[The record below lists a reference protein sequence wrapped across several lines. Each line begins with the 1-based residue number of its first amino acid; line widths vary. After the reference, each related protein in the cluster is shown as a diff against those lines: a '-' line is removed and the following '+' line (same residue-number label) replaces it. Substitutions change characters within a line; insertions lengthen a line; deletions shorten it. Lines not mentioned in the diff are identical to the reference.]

1 MILSSCCFSFLS
13 CQWMMSHLT
22 LLPTASEPP
31 RRLSVQGHIE
41 HWARMC
47 GQSSIRWGILI
58 MWETLSWVRD
68 RFAASG
74 FCCRRQQGSLL
85 SLSLIPP
92 LWPRR
97 DTQVVGPAPVLSP
110 CLHPCGHPVPPRET
124 AIPTTP
130 GAWPEP
136 PCEDTARPGLPE
148 TLVLGRP
155 PLLSEDLRAL
165 RGLALHSHL
174 PWPLLS
180 TLRTSPH
187 SPSTQLLSCCL
198 GGSPNLAASRIQH
211 LLTSSRA
218 TKLAGCPSRSWLPA
232 SPNTACTALRSI
244 HLLVV
249 KHDYLLGLF
258 SASSSRHRVG
268 KDFWLLGHFC
278 ISTMWNTT
286 WHIGSTQ

>member
-1 MILSSCCFSFLS
+1 
-13 CQWMMSHLT
+13 MSHLT

-31 RRLSVQGHIE
+31 RCLSVQGHVE

-74 FCCRRQQGSLL
+74 ICCRRQQGSLL

-97 DTQVVGPAPVLSP
+97 DTQVMGPAPVLSP
-110 CLHPCGHPVPPRET
+110 CLHSCGHPVPPKKT
-124 AIPTTP
+124 PIPTTP

-155 PLLSEDLRAL
+155 PLLSEDLRAM

-174 PWPLLS
+174 SWPLLS
-180 TLRTSPH
+180 PPCTSLPLPIHSTSELLPRRLSQPSSLSHPTPPHVQPCNKAGRLSCEQLAACLAQHCLYSSPQH
-187 SPSTQLLSCCL
+187 SPPSGKAWLFIRIIFCLLKQ
-198 GGSPNLAASRIQH
+198 A
-211 LLTSSRA
+211 
-218 TKLAGCPSRSWLPA
+218 
-232 SPNTACTALRSI
+232 
-244 HLLVV
+244 
-249 KHDYLLGLF
+249 
-258 SASSSRHRVG
+258 
-268 KDFWLLGHFC
+268 
-278 ISTMWNTT
+278 
-286 WHIGSTQ
+286 